1 MPDDATRD
9 ETLRWLTYAAGD
21 LAAARSGIAKAA
33 ILPRHACFFA
43 QQAAEKAIKSA
54 FIWLG
59 IPIVKTHDIVLL
71 QRCLPSGWRLYQF
84 TDKDLNA
91 LSAWA
96 IDARYP
102 GEEADPSE
110 QDALMML
117 NTTERILAAIDAD
130 LAAAGFS
137 RP

>member
-1 MPDDATRD
+1 MPDEATRE

-21 LAAARSGIAKAA
+21 LAAAQSGIAKAA

-59 IPIVKTHDIVLL
+59 IPIIKTHDIVLL
-71 QRCLPSGWRLYQF
+71 QRRLPSGWRLHLL

-91 LSAWA
+91 LSEWA

-102 GEEADPSE
+102 GEETDPSE
-110 QDALMML
+110 HDALAML
-117 NTTERILAAIDAD
+117 NIAQRVLAAVEAD